1 MSKQQFSFA
10 SCEGASLCVPL
21 SSHISTHLY
30 VSEYTHDCVW
40 EFEYAHAL
48 CVCVCVCQGKVLQS
62 KGIYKYIY
70 IYIYIEEFLLRH
82 GEYHPPSGKKEEKEK
97 QTFPH
102 PFSFSSSFSILHL
115 LRSAFSI
122 SLSVSLTKAAV
133 SSKMRPRMEGMQ
145 MKSLLVD

>member
-10 SCEGASLCVPL
+10 SCEGASLCVLL

-30 VSEYTHDCVW
+30 ISEYTYDCVW
-40 EFEYAHAL
+40 EFEYAQAL
-48 CVCVCVCQGKVLQS
+48 CVSVCVRGKCCRG
-62 KGIYKYIY
+62 KAYT
-70 IYIYIEEFLLRH
+70 YIYIEEFLLRH

-102 PFSFSSSFSILHL
+102 PFSFSSLFSILHL